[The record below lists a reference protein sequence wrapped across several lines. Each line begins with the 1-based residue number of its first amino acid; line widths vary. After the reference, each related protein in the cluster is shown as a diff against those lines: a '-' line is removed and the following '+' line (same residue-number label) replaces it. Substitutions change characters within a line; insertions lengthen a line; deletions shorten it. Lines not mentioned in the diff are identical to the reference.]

1 MWSRYRLLAVVLL
14 SVLAQTT
21 HAFPFTFEAR
31 SLGMGG
37 AAVATADLGTAA
49 WANPAMLAN
58 QKMERDWSM
67 LIGFGA
73 FLRDDDDLHTDVKD
87 FQDADERREAA
98 LDASDAAGVIR
109 STAEMRL
116 ILDGI
121 DSKIIAPEATAAIA
135 VGAAFESFSMAI
147 SARSDLIAGG
157 VVTNISCTPLIDP
170 GCDSTELT
178 SDEFNILNVEG
189 VLATE
194 FGISFARNF
203 QLWERKVSIGIKPKI
218 VELQAFTYQ
227 ESILTAD
234 VDSDILDND
243 DNKADLGTFETID
256 LGFAVDLSD
265 SFRLGLSLSN
275 LITDDFDL
283 GNQTLNLDTGARL
296 GVAYFNEFM
305 TIAADLD
312 LIENEPLLANDSFEG
327 LKTQYLAVGAEFNA
341 FEYVKFRLGATKN
354 IASGISDGAK
364 DIEYTAGVGF
374 WLGFNLDVA
383 ALINDN
389 TAGVFLQTGFQ
400 F

>member
-1 MWSRYRLLAVVLL
+1 MWRRYRLLALVLL
-14 SVLAQTT
+14 SVLSQTT

-189 VLATE
+189 VLA
-194 FGISFARNF
+194 
-203 QLWERKVSIGIKPKI
+203 
-218 VELQAFTYQ
+218 
-227 ESILTAD
+227 AD